1 MTKVET
7 RWAVPEDLLALGV
20 QDAATKYS
28 RTLVIDGKPEAI
40 MAVSYGP
47 EASPA
52 MACAVVSDRARKM
65 PLALNRFAREAMAFL
80 HTYGFRV
87 LLALAD
93 RDIPRSG
100 AWLQH
105 FGFVPVSETDRGILY
120 RWMAVPYSRRSR
132 QPGQSLAA

>member
-1 MTKVET
+1 MTRIET
-7 RWAVPEDLLALGV
+7 RWTVPDDLVALGV

-28 RTLVIDGKPEAI
+28 RTLVIDGKPEAV
-40 MAVSYGP
+40 MAISLGP
-47 EASPA
+47 NALPA
-52 MACAVVSDRARKM
+52 VGCAVVSDRARKM
-65 PLALNRFAREAMAFL
+65 PLTLNRFAREGMAFL
-80 HTYGFRV
+80 HTHGFRV

-105 FGFVPVSETDRGILY
+105 LGFMPVSETDRGILY
-120 RWMAVPYSRRSR
+120 RWMAVPYSRQSR